1 MSRQYFLV
9 QSDFRIYQDLSD
21 DSFFVATLFN
31 PESLPFNG
39 SVMRA
44 VSPLDNQQIQDY
56 YFRNILPRPSFN
68 PQTDAVFTSKERN
81 AGRVLRAGEHYLGFR
96 FGEMDALHIQ
106 RDYIKNHCREI
117 TEELYFTIDDVKYR
131 LFVDNRVLK
140 IEMLITPTNGDDSYW
155 GVSYIDSPVNLF
167 RGKGASLGIYFGGE
181 YRILGEQA

>member
-21 DSFFVATLFN
+21 NSFFVATLFN
-31 PESLPFNG
+31 PEKRLFDGSLT
-39 SVMRA
+39 RA
-44 VSPLDNQQIQDY
+44 VSPLNTKEVQDY
-56 YFRNILPRPSFN
+56 YFRNVLPRPTFN
-68 PQTDAVFTSKERN
+68 PETDAVFTSRERN
-81 AGRVLRAGEHYLGFR
+81 AGRVLRAGEDYLGFR

-106 RDYIKNHCREI
+106 SDYIKNHCKEI
-117 TEELYFTIDDVKYR
+117 TEELYFTIDDVKYH

-167 RGKGASLGIYFGGE
+167 RSKGASLGIYFGGE
-181 YRILGEQA
+181 YRILGE

>member
-9 QSDFRIYQDLSD
+9 QSDFRIYKDLID
-21 DSFFVATLFN
+21 NSFFVATLFN

-39 SVMRA
+39 SIMRA
-44 VSPLDNQQIQDY
+44 ITPLDNQRIQDY
-56 YFRNILPRPSFN
+56 HFRNILPRPSFN

-96 FGEMDALHIQ
+96 FGEIDALHIQ
-106 RDYIKNHCREI
+106 SDYIKNHCKEI
-117 TEELYFTIDDVKYR
+117 TEELYFTNDGVKYR
-131 LFVDNRVLK
+131 LFVDDSGLK
-140 IEMLITPTNGDDSYW
+140 IEIYITPTNGVDSYW